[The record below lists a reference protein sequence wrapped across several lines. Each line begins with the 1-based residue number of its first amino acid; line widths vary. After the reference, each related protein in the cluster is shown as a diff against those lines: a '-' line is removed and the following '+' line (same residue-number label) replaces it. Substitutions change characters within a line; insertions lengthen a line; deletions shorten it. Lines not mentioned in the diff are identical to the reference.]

1 MLHTGKLEPDFVS
14 GRQYQSGACVAGR
27 GLIDPLE
34 GSPVAIR
41 RADAAGDVLLVCEHA
56 SRRMPKAL
64 GDLGLDAEALSS
76 HIAWDPGALAVAEML
91 SDRLDATLVAQT
103 FSRLAY
109 DCNRPPESPFSV
121 PQKSEIYAIPGN
133 TGLSAAEL
141 DARADSIYHPFRSAL
156 AGVIAGRVVENRSP
170 VLVTIHTFTPVY
182 FGKMR
187 DVEIG
192 ILHDRDARFA
202 DALLNSMT
210 GDAGGFRIERN
221 QPYGPADGVTHT
233 LLEHALPAGLLN
245 VMIEIR
251 NDLVVTGADQ
261 TAMAAYLAEHIAAA
275 LSERTDVFT
284 HAERG
289 S

>member
-1 MLHTGKLEPDFVS
+1 M
-14 GRQYQSGACVAGR
+14 
-27 GLIDPLE
+27 
-34 GSPVAIR
+34 IR
-41 RADAAGDVLLVCEHA
+41 RPDASAAVVLVCEHA
-56 SRRMPKAL
+56 SPRMPKAL

-76 HIAWDPGALAVAEML
+76 HIAWDPGALAVADLL
-91 SDRLDATLVAQT
+91 SDQLDATLVAQA

-109 DCNRPPESPFSV
+109 DCNRPPDSPFSV
-121 PQKSEIYAIPGN
+121 PAKSEIYDIPGN
-133 TGLSAAEL
+133 LRLGADERAE
-141 DARADSIYHPFRSAL
+141 RADAIYHPFRSAL
-156 AGVIAGRVVENRSP
+156 AEVLGRRAAADGPP

-182 FGKMR
+182 FGKPR
-187 DVEIG
+187 EVEIG
-192 ILHDRDARFA
+192 ILHDSDRRFA
-202 DALLNSMT
+202 DAMLDSMA

-251 NDLVVTGADQ
+251 NDLVSTEADQ
-261 TAMAAYLAEHIAAA
+261 AAMAGYLARHIAAA
-275 LSERTDVFT
+275 LSALADVAS

>member
-1 MLHTGKLEPDFVS
+1 MT
-14 GRQYQSGACVAGR
+14 GR
-27 GLIDPLE
+27 GLIDPSE

-41 RADAAGDVLLVCEHA
+41 RPDASASLVLVCEHA
-56 SRRMPKAL
+56 SRRMPKSL

-121 PQKSEIYAIPGN
+121 PEKSEIYQIPGN
-133 TGLSAAEL
+133 AGLSAAER
-141 DARADSIYHPFRSAL
+141 AERADAVYHPFRSAL
-156 AGVIAGRVVENRSP
+156 AGLIADRVAEDRPP

-182 FGKMR
+182 FGKTR

-192 ILHDRDARFA
+192 ILHDSDARFS
-202 DALLNSMT
+202 DQLLAAMAV
-210 GDAGGFRIERN
+210 DAGGFRVERN

-233 LLEHALPAGLLN
+233 LLEHALPGGLMN

-251 NDLVVTGADQ
+251 NDLVTTGADQ
-261 TAMAAYLAEHIAAA
+261 AAMATYLAERIAAG
-275 LSERTDVFT
+275 LSDKPDVQN